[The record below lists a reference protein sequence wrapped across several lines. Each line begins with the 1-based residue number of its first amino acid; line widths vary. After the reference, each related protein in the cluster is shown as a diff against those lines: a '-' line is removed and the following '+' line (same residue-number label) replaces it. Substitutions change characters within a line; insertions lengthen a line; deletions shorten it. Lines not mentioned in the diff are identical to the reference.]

1 MSDNAQPNSL
11 RHELLR
17 NTASDAKQGQ
27 GRQDQARQAR
37 HGDVQPEDTTDM
49 VPKRRAATLGEQ
61 LRDARLAQGLE
72 LSDVAG
78 ITHIRKEYLQ
88 ALDEGRY
95 NDLPENVYTR
105 NFIRL
110 YAQAVG
116 LDDRELLDVYTRER
130 FGAPAEPAASEA
142 APAPQ
147 KRPRPAR
154 RPFRFDLTGVLPTL
168 FLIVVLVG
176 LALWGF
182 NNFFF
187 PFSDTVSSGGPTAST
202 TGANV
207 TGPDVTG
214 SDVTGSDVANPNVTE
229 ADVAVADAAT
239 PDVSGAVATDA
250 AAVPE
255 SPASEAGGSAAT
267 ANPAATNA
275 ADASSPEL
283 VLFSL
288 ISSPPGATVSLDN
301 YEFPTTT
308 PIENAPITAGEKTLQ
323 VTLEGYQP
331 YEASVDLSFDR
342 NLSVALTPLS
352 EVATAATVTDVAAE
366 DEAAA
371 SSVADDG
378 ADSDAVGSSP
388 GQISIQVEQD
398 SWLEVYRGSS
408 RGGGQTLLYRT
419 AEAGESFSY
428 PLPVYVHVGNGA
440 GVRVSANGRDEGY
453 VGNSGQVVGRSYSQ

>member
-27 GRQDQARQAR
+27 ARSGQPQARR
-37 HGDVQPEDTTDM
+37 GDTQPEDTTDM

-142 APAPQ
+142 APTSQ

-154 RPFRFDLTGVLPTL
+154 RPFRFDFTGVLPTL

-187 PFSDTVSSGGPTAST
+187 PFNDAASSSTATGSEVST
-202 TGANV
+202 TNPDVADPDVTSPNV
-207 TGPDVTG
+207 TG
-214 SDVTGSDVANPNVTE
+214 
-229 ADVAVADAAT
+229 ADAASPGAN
-239 PDVSGAVATDA
+239 PDVSDAAAAGTDA

-255 SPASEAGGSAAT
+255 NPANVAS
-267 ANPAATNA
+267 ANPAATSA

-323 VTLEGYQP
+323 VTLEGHQP

-352 EVATAATVTDVAAE
+352 EVATETTVTDVAAA
-366 DEAAA
+366 DEA
-371 SSVADDG
+371 VADEG
-378 ADSDAVGSSP
+378 AGESAEESAVGSSP
-388 GQISIQVEQD
+388 GQISIRVEQD
-398 SWLEVYRGSS
+398 SWLEVYQGNS

-428 PLPVYVHVGNGA
+428 PLPVYIHVGNGA